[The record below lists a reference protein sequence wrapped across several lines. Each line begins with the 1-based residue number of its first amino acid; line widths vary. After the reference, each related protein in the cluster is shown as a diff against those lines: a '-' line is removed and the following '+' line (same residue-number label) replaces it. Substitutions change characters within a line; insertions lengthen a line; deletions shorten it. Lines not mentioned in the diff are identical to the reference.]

1 MIFDIILLM
10 MAAFASILLPIL
22 SLSSWS
28 GLLAYTSRYA
38 REVFAYQVLWKTKE
52 AVLRYSSFSITP
64 VLFILSGVISA
75 GFAIAVGFVFLL
87 FMAVS
92 GLSIEIIGFISLVS
106 AGPVEE
112 TGKLLV
118 AIGLYALLMVLG
130 KKVGETREVKG
141 KNRVKDGMLI
151 GMFVGASFGFIES
164 ILYLIMGFI
173 GLKQNGFMFQ
183 TIDPVIF
190 RIILGVSIHAVF
202 TGIASAGLGQKGWK
216 RKVVYTVLVL
226 GIAASVHSLNNGISG
241 FASIIL
247 GLDSLLSL
255 LIVDTLQIILVVFD
269 FIILIIFWNYLSRNS
284 E

>member
-1 MIFDIILLM
+1 MIIDIILLM
-10 MAAFASILLPIL
+10 LAAFAAILLPII
-22 SLSSWS
+22 SLASWS
-28 GLLAYTSRYA
+28 GLLAYMSRYV
-38 REVFAYQVLWKTKE
+38 RDVFAYQVLWKTKE
-52 AVLRYSSFSITP
+52 AVLRYSSYSITP
-64 VLFILSGVISA
+64 VLFILSGVVSA
-75 GFAIAVGFVFLL
+75 GFAIAVGFLLLL

-92 GLSIEIIGFISLVS
+92 GLSVEMIGFTSLVS

-118 AIGLYALLMVLG
+118 AIGLFTVLMVMG
-130 KKVGETREVKG
+130 KKVKATRDVKG
-141 KNRVKDGMLI
+141 KNRVKDGMII

-173 GLKQNGFMFQ
+173 GLKQNGLMFQ

-216 RKVVYTVLVL
+216 RKIIYTVLVL

-241 FASIIL
+241 FVSIIL
-247 GLDSLLSL
+247 GLESLGSI
-255 LIVDTLQIILVVFD
+255 LIVDALQTSLVIFD
-269 FIILIIFWNYLSRNS
+269 SIILIIFWNYLTRNS